1 MSGRRLLPAAR
12 RRFRR
17 WRRGLAYRRTG
28 GTAPVPAPANVP
40 AASNREHLVFLI
52 VIDGLRPDLLDPG
65 ITPNLSRLAERGV
78 LFTDGHAVFPSDTR
92 VNAAA
97 IATGTYPSANGV
109 IGNSMMLRG
118 QEGDSSLVTLK
129 HQDVLAADRALNGRF
144 LMTESL
150 GEVLARSGRRLA
162 AVSSASTGSAL
173 LLNHAAVGGTGVLVN
188 GAFDPGALVAYPEP
202 VNEAILSR
210 FGPAP
215 KKTGHG
221 KPRADLIEW
230 THRVLMDYVVP
241 ELAPDVVIDW
251 ITEPDHTQHAFGVGS
266 PEARLALS
274 NVDESI
280 GYVLGRLERLHLADR
295 TDLFI
300 VSDHG
305 ATRFEGSVD
314 VQAALVESSL
324 IAEGASPE
332 VTVLTNGAGA
342 QIHCPSR
349 DPALVADIVSTIQ
362 RQEWAGPIFTAPAPP
377 NGRTPDGM
385 TSADGG
391 SPFGYVDGTFSLDL
405 AHLDCPGRAP
415 DAFVTLRWNSRP
427 NEFGVPGCSPSATPR
442 MMHSGH
448 GSISPW
454 VMRTTLLGYGPNLCD
469 GAVVTTPV
477 SQVDLMPTI
486 LHLLGLDAG
495 ATDGRVLFE
504 ALRDGAGRSRP
515 SVARET
521 VTASVS
527 SGSYEAALQVS
538 RVGEHRYLDTGW
550 RTADTESSP
559 NAA

>member
-1 MSGRRLLPAAR
+1 M
-12 RRFRR
+12 
-17 WRRGLAYRRTG
+17 
-28 GTAPVPAPANVP
+28 
-40 AASNREHLVFLI
+40 
-52 VIDGLRPDLLDPG
+52 
-65 ITPNLSRLAERGV
+65 
-78 LFTDGHAVFPSDTR
+78 
-92 VNAAA
+92 NAAA
-97 IATGTYPSANGV
+97 IATGTYPSENGV

-118 QEGDSSLVTLK
+118 EGGDSSLVTLK
-129 HQDVLAADRALNGRF
+129 HSDVLEADRALNGRF
-144 LMTESL
+144 LLAESL

-173 LLNHAAVGGTGVLVN
+173 LLNHRAVGGTGALVN
-188 GAFDPGALVAYPEP
+188 GAFDPGVVVAYPDP

-215 KKTGHG
+215 RKMGHG

-230 THRVLMDYVVP
+230 TQRVLMEYVVP

-251 ITEPDHTQHAFGVGS
+251 ITEPDHQQHAFGVGS
-266 PEARLALS
+266 PEARQALT
-274 NVDESI
+274 NVDEWI
-280 GYVLGRLERLHLADR
+280 GYVLARLERLHLADR

-305 ATRFEGSVD
+305 ATRFEGAVD
-314 VQAALVESSL
+314 VEAALVESSL
-324 IAEGASPE
+324 IAKASPE
-332 VTVLTNGAGA
+332 LTVLVNGAGA

-377 NGRTPDGM
+377 TGRTPDGM
-385 TSADGG
+385 AAEGM

-405 AHLDCPGRAP
+405 AHLDCPERAP
-415 DAFVTLRWNSRP
+415 DAFVTLRWSSRP
-427 NEFGVPGCSPSATPR
+427 NEFGVPGSSPAATAR
-442 MMHSGH
+442 VLHSGH

-454 VMRTTLLGYGPNLCD
+454 VMRTTMLGYGPNLRD
-469 GAVVTTPV
+469 RAVVTTPV

-486 LHLLGLDAG
+486 LHLLGLDPG
-495 ATDGRVLFE
+495 VTDGRVLLE
-504 ALRDGAGRSRP
+504 ALSDGEGRSQP

-521 VTASVS
+521 VTASTDG
-527 SGSYEAALQVS
+527 GSYEAALQVS